1 MTSNPEPNPS
11 DFTDERDAEPVP
23 LSALQHAVYCLRQA
37 ALIHLERLWAENVFT
52 AEGHVLH
59 ITADQAG
66 SRKCRGVRRVM
77 ALPIAS
83 RQYGIAGVADLVEF
97 RANKTGGETPY
108 PVEYKRGKPKLHHA
122 DEVQLCAQALCLEE
136 MMGHPVPEGALFYAQ
151 TKRRVVVAFDLPL
164 RQLTA
169 DTIAALRSVF
179 ATEITPPAQYRADR
193 CRACS
198 LIELCRPKVASK
210 PAAAWRKRM
219 LTSLLDDVKPPP

>member
-1 MTSNPEPNPS
+1 MTEGGEPALD
-11 DFTDERDAEPVP
+11 DFSDERDAEPVP

-37 ALIHLERLWAENVFT
+37 ALIHLERLWAENLFT

-66 SRKCRGVRRVM
+66 SRKSRGVRRVM

-83 RQYGIAGVADLVEF
+83 RRHGIAGVADLVEF
-97 RANKTGGETPY
+97 RATGNGTETAY
-108 PVEYKRGKPKLHHA
+108 PVEYKRGKPKQHRA

-136 MMGHPVPEGALFYAQ
+136 MTGQPVAEGALYYAQ
-151 TKRRVVVAFDLPL
+151 TKRRVAVPFDGLL

-169 DTIAALRSVF
+169 ETIAALRAVF
-179 ATEITPPAQYRADR
+179 ASQSTPPAQYRAAR

-198 LIELCRPKVASK
+198 LLELCRPKAASK
-210 PAAAWRKRM
+210 PAAAW
-219 LTSLLDDVKPPP
+219 LFSTVAALLEDDGS